1 MAPTHLRSA
10 SEERRL
16 EAASPQPTEA
26 VTQAR
31 RGFAR
36 DNGLP
41 VVFLFPG
48 SVGYGRSLAALA
60 GVMAGAAQIVPVRYP
75 DLRMMLAGRSSLAAM
90 ADDAM
95 EQIGRKQPNGP
106 VRLLGH
112 SLGGAVAFEVAGR
125 LLASGRTVRF
135 LGILDTS
142 ILGERSEYRETFS
155 RTVQRIR
162 TSQVTAARMACRG
175 LAKIAARFGCEAL
188 LARMVDRKGNNQFN
202 ATRFRITLELQEVLR
217 SRAFFRW
224 LDQPKA
230 DLPLTATLFRCAR
243 KDMPQH
249 LGWDGM
255 FARLDVIAIDGGH
268 IDLIMQPHLTR
279 NHPLIEEAVVR
290 SYAPAEIALRG
301 AAS

>member
-1 MAPTHLRSA
+1 MLPGETG
-10 SEERRL
+10 
-16 EAASPQPTEA
+16 
-26 VTQAR
+26 TQAR
-31 RGFAR
+31 RGLVR
-36 DNGLP
+36 ENGPP

-60 GVMAGAAQIVPVRYP
+60 GVMAGSAQIVPVRYP
-75 DLRMMLAGRSSLAAM
+75 DLRTMLAGRSSMAAI

-95 EQIGRKQPNGP
+95 EQISRKQPDGP

-125 LLASGRTVRF
+125 LLASGRSVRF

-230 DLPLTATLFRCAR
+230 ALPLTATLFRCAR
-243 KDMPQH
+243 KGMPQH
-249 LGWDGM
+249 LGWEGM
-255 FARLDVIAIDGGH
+255 FAGLDVTAIDGGH
-268 IDLIMQPHLTR
+268 IDLIMEPHLTR
-279 NHPLIEEAVVR
+279 NHPLIEAAVVR

-301 AAS
+301 ATS

>member
-1 MAPTHLRSA
+1 MAPAHLRTA
-10 SEERRL
+10 SGEQGP
-16 EAASPQPTEA
+16 EASTPRAAEVA
-26 VTQAR
+26 TQTR
-31 RGFAR
+31 RGLVR
-36 DNGLP
+36 ETGLP
-41 VVFLFPG
+41 FVFLFPG

-60 GVMAGAAQIVPVRYP
+60 GVMAGTAQIVPVRYP
-75 DLRMMLAGRSSLAAM
+75 DLRMMLAGRASLAAM

-95 EQIGRKQPNGP
+95 EQISRKQPTGP

-125 LLASGRTVRF
+125 LLEGGRSVRF
-135 LGILDTS
+135 IGILDTS

-175 LAKIAARFGCEAL
+175 IAKIAARLGCEGL
-188 LARMVDRKGNNQFN
+188 LARMVDRKGNSQFN

-230 DLPLTATLFRCAR
+230 SLPLTATLFRCAR

-249 LGWDGM
+249 LGWDGL
-255 FARLDVIAIDGGH
+255 FARLDVVAIDGGH

-279 NHPLIEEAVVR
+279 NHPLIEAAVVR
-290 SYAPAEIALRG
+290 SYAPTELALRG